1 MKSSNKRPEQ
11 ESALDGFGHYLRIS
25 RSLSAKT
32 EAAYRHDVTMLLQYL
47 EEYRP
52 ELTLEKVDTETLR
65 DFLQKQQGLKATSQA
80 RLVSGLRTFYRYL
93 LMEERID
100 RNPLDY
106 IDSPKLHRKLPQ
118 VLSFQEIEAIEQSF
132 DLSKPENFRNKTIIE
147 LMYSCGLRV
156 SEVVSLPL
164 SALHLD
170 EGFISV
176 IGKGDK
182 ERLVPVGKYATKL
195 LRLYI
200 EGSRPLLHPKPK
212 SRNLLF
218 LNRRGN
224 RLTREMVF
232 LIVKKAAADA
242 GISKPVSPHSFRHAF
257 ATHLVEGGADLRSV
271 QEMLGHKNITTTEI
285 YTHLDRSFLEKTIRN
300 YHPRY
305 KKGNDNQ

>member
-1 MKSSNKRPEQ
+1 MKSLNNRLEQ
-11 ESALDGFGHYLRIS
+11 ESVLDGFGHYLRIS

-32 EAAYRHDVTMLLQYL
+32 EAAYRHDVSRLSQYL
-47 EEYRP
+47 EEYSP

-65 DFLQKQQGLKATSQA
+65 KFLQTQQDLSASSQA
-80 RLVSGLRTFYRYL
+80 RLVSGLRTFYRYM
-93 LMEERID
+93 LMEDRIAE
-100 RNPLDY
+100 NPLDY
-106 IDSPKLHRKLPQ
+106 IDSPKIQRKLPQ

-156 SEVVSLPL
+156 SEVVSLNI

-182 ERLVPVGKYATKL
+182 ERLVPIGKFAANL
-195 LRLYI
+195 LRLYM
-200 EGSRPLLHPKPK
+200 EGSRPLLHPKK
-212 SRNLLF
+212 KAEKILF
-218 LNRRGN
+218 LNRRGGK
-224 RLTREMVF
+224 LTREMVF
-232 LIVKKAAADA
+232 TMVKKAAEAA
-242 GISKPVSPHSFRHAF
+242 GIKKKVSPHSFRHAF

-285 YTHLDRSFLEKTIRN
+285 YTHLDRRFLEQTIRN

-305 KKGNDNQ
+305 KKEDDSQ